1 VRHSI
6 TTRAEALIV
15 PSLQASSQTL
25 RHADLRAFAQTIDLG
40 VSWKGGGRGSGKS
53 DSTRERGR
61 FPVATTSQKAA
72 AAPDRHA
79 ALQARLLAVLQPPL
93 AVSIARSGPLEWP
106 ADLLDYQLAG
116 IRALLERDCLLLAD
130 QMGLGKTIQ
139 AIAALRLLTRR
150 RQIST
155 SLIVV
160 PAAVFTYWLRQ
171 LDRWA
176 PELRT
181 CAIRGASQ
189 SRVAQWRMA
198 AHVHVVSYETLR
210 SDAYLSCKQVWDL
223 IVLDE
228 VQKIKNP
235 DSDVAGVVKDLRRRR
250 AWALTGT
257 PLENDLEDLAS
268 VLEVVSPRLPG
279 EPRRM
284 LTPGVHLRD
293 ELASIQLRRR
303 KDDVLKQL
311 PPKTLTELLLE
322 MTPQQRR
329 SYDRAESDGVMYL
342 KGLGSNIS
350 IANILELVLRLKQ
363 LCNFEPASGASAKL
377 DDMEVRLQSVVDNG
391 ERAVVFSQFV
401 DDVYGATAIARRLER
416 YRPVLYT
423 GAMTL
428 VERDAAVRRFYEDP
442 SSNVMVVSLRAGG
455 QGLNLQV
462 ASYVFHFDRWWNP
475 AVEDQATDR
484 THRLGQQ
491 RPVNVYAYTLEDSV
505 EERIREILVQKR
517 ELFARIIEG
526 VGIGAPGFSR
536 DELCRIV
543 GIPSP
548 AQVDHAFEFE
558 HHVAGRLETA
568 GYSVEFTASPHD
580 GGIDLIATKFE
591 AGGLARSKLYVQ
603 CKLWARPVGI
613 DAVRELIGSLPPLAG
628 GVTGVLAAPSGFSPS
643 AQSLARARGIDL
655 WGPEELKRLG
665 V

>member
-1 VRHSI
+1 MSPVPWRVRRRAPAGARLPWLRPPPPWASSSPVRASI
-6 TTRAEALIV
+6 AARADARIL
-15 PSLQASSQTL
+15 PSLQASGQTM
-25 RHADLRAFAQTIDLG
+25 RNGDLRAVAQTIDLG
-40 VSWKGGGRGSGKS
+40 VNRKEGFRRSG
-53 DSTRERGR
+53 STRERGHS
-61 FPVATTSQKAA
+61 PAATTSQKPA
-72 AAPDRHA
+72 AAPHRYA
-79 ALQARLLAVLQPPL
+79 ALRARLLAVLQPPL
-93 AVSIARSGPLEWP
+93 AVSLARSGPLEWP
-106 ADLLDYQLAG
+106 ADLLEYQLAG

-160 PAAVFTYWLRQ
+160 PAGVFTYWLRQ

-181 CAIRGASQ
+181 CAIRGVSE
-189 SRVAQWRMA
+189 SRDAQWRMA

-210 SDAYLSCKQVWDL
+210 SDAYLSREQVWDL

-235 DSDVAGVVKDLRRRR
+235 DSDVAGAVKDLTRRR
-250 AWALTGT
+250 AWGLTGT
-257 PLENDLEDLAS
+257 PLENHLDDLAS

-279 EPRRM
+279 EPRRR
-284 LTPGVHLRD
+284 LTSGVHLRN

-311 PPKTLTELLLE
+311 PPKTLTELQLE
-322 MTPQQRR
+322 MSPQQRR
-329 SYDRAESDGVMYL
+329 SYDRVQSDGVVYL
-342 KGLGSNIS
+342 KGLGSDIS
-350 IANILELVLRLKQ
+350 VANILELILRLKQ

-391 ERAVVFSQFV
+391 ERAVVFSQFA

-416 YRPVLYT
+416 YRPTLYT

-428 VERDAAVRRFYEDP
+428 MERDAALRRFYEDP
-442 SSNVMVVSLRAGG
+442 SSKVMVVSLRAGG
-455 QGLNLQV
+455 QGLNLQA

-484 THRLGQQ
+484 THRIGQQ

-517 ELFARIIEG
+517 ELFARVVEG

-548 AQVDHAFEFE
+548 
-558 HHVAGRLETA
+558 T
-568 GYSVEFTASPHD
+568 
-580 GGIDLIATKFE
+580 
-591 AGGLARSKLYVQ
+591 
-603 CKLWARPVGI
+603 PV
-613 DAVRELIGSLPPLAG
+613 P
-628 GVTGVLAAPSGFSPS
+628 
-643 AQSLARARGIDL
+643 
-655 WGPEELKRLG
+655 
-665 V
+665 